1 MTTIPTTIPYED
13 DLYKWNYD
21 DHGILCRYSKE
32 EESWEVMEPQC
43 VDCGHRPD
51 DCACPPPPK
60 KKTPCPHCAKEF
72 VRVKAHITKSGC
84 GKPKPVTTPEPI
96 KVPEPEPEPEE
107 DEEEGVKETCPH
119 CGDEEVL
126 TDRSFNPVWTERFPA
141 RVCWG
146 CYSGEKDRECED
158 CGDTFTPCV
167 DDTYVVCGDCY
178 ERQQGGKGLP
188 LRDRIWSWLLS
199 HADEYNGKTAREI
212 AKALGEEKH
221 AVNQALYADPSPFL
235 NFAMA
240 GQKAPV
246 WRVRM

>member
-1 MTTIPTTIPYED
+1 MNAAVIHDGVAYFDGTE
-13 DLYKWNYD
+13 
-21 DHGILCRYSKE
+21 RVRVS
-32 EESWEVMEPQC
+32 
-43 VDCGHRPD
+43 
-51 DCACPPPPK
+51 
-60 KKTPCPHCAKEF
+60 PCPHCDKPF
-72 VRVKAHITKSGC
+72 QRVKAHITKNAVCRQKAQEAEAADVMRLIAERNAAMRAGDDEAFERTQTALNEATESET
-84 GKPKPVTTPEPI
+84 PVL
-96 KVPEPEPEPEE
+96 EPEPETEE
-107 DEEEGVKETCPH
+107 EEEGVKETCPH